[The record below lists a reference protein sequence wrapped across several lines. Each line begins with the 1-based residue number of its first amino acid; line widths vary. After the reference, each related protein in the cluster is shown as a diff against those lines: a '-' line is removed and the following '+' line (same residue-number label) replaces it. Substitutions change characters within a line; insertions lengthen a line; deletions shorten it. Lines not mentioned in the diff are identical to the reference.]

1 MDLVSWEEVGV
12 YVMLMVY
19 FVAGLGLWGGG
30 GWVYVRLKVYF
41 VAEVGGCM
49 SG

>member
-1 MDLVSWEEVGV
+1 
-12 YVMLMVY
+12 MLMVY

-30 GWVYVRLKVYF
+30 GCVCHVDCALCW
-41 VAEVGGCM
+41 GGGGGRGECMM